1 LQEHLI
7 NEPGAVIFVTHDRY
21 FLDAVSTHIYELSNA
36 QLYSHTGNYGDYIE
50 SKALRD
56 EMQAATDDKL
66 QNRYRSEL
74 KWIKRGA
81 RARSTK
87 QKARIGRFEEL
98 KEQVKKDNT
107 NDEMDVGLK
116 TTRLGRKVIEAIN
129 VSKSFGNKYVI
140 EDFSCLLQSGD
151 RIAVVGPNGVGKTTL
166 LNLFSEEITPD
177 AGIIEKGSTVKIAH
191 FHQHLPTMDDN
202 KRIIEYIRETS
213 NDIEDADGNR
223 ISASQMLERFLFP
236 TRAHGTLIG
245 KLSGGERKRLHLL
258 KLLMEQPN
266 VLLLD
271 EPTNDLDLETLAIL
285 EEFIE
290 TFPGVVI
297 TISHDRFFLDRT
309 SKKLWVLD
317 GTGKVDTWLGIYS
330 DFLESYVAA
339 EEVIEKPVIETPKVE
354 QHEKKKRMSYAE
366 RKEWETIE
374 VEMEKVETIIE
385 ETEAEMESAGSD
397 YDKLRELT
405 ATLAELNTRYEKLFE
420 RWSYLQEFQEA

>member
-1 LQEHLI
+1 
-7 NEPGAVIFVTHDRY
+7 
-21 FLDAVSTHIYELSNA
+21 
-36 QLYSHTGNYGDYIE
+36 
-50 SKALRD
+50 
-56 EMQAATDDKL
+56 
-66 QNRYRSEL
+66 
-74 KWIKRGA
+74 
-81 RARSTK
+81 
-87 QKARIGRFEEL
+87 
-98 KEQVKKDNT
+98 
-107 NDEMDVGLK
+107 MDVGLK

-129 VSKSFGNKYVI
+129 VSKSFANKKVI
-140 EDFSCLLQSGD
+140 EGFSCLLQSGD

-166 LNLFSEEITPD
+166 LNLFSEEIQPD

-191 FHQHLPTMDDN
+191 FQQHIPTMDDN

-317 GTGKVDTWLGIYS
+317 GTGKVDTWLGSYS
-330 DFLESYVAA
+330 DYLESYVAT
-339 EEVIEKPVIETPKVE
+339 EEVKVKPVIETPTVE
-354 QHEKKKRMSYAE
+354 QREKKKKMTYAE

-374 VEMEKVETIIE
+374 ADIKRIETTIE
-385 ETEAEMESAGSD
+385 ETEAKMESAGSD
-397 YDKLRELT
+397 FDKLRELT
-405 ATLAELNTRYEKLFE
+405 ASLAELNARYEKLFE
-420 RWSYLQEFQEA
+420 RWSYLQELQET